1 MRKQSYLY
9 ALMFIFFLF
18 SDMGAS
24 ENLKALNVM
33 PAPAK
38 VVPKKGKFRLAES
51 FKAGIK
57 KTGTRRL
64 YRGIN
69 RWLDRLSGRTGL
81 FLKHGRVEAD
91 HNPAFPDLQILCRR
105 TGKLVP
111 GEDES
116 YVLKIRPGFIKLR
129 ARTDIG
135 ILHGLETLLQL
146 LDADDRGY
154 FFPAITVR
162 DRPRFPWRGLLIDS
176 ARHFLP
182 LEVMKRN
189 LEGMAAVKMN
199 VLHWHLTDDQGF
211 RVECETFPKLHQLG
225 SDGFYYTR
233 EQIREVIGFAADR
246 GIRVVP
252 EFDIPGHST
261 SWLAGYPQLASAPGP
276 YAIERKWG
284 VFDPTFNPALEE
296 TYQFFDRFFGEMAE
310 LFPDA
315 YVHIGGDENN
325 GKQWDANPD
334 IQAFMKEHRLDDN
347 HALQAYFNRRILKI
361 LTKYGKRMMGWDE
374 ILQPGLPGNVMIQSW
389 RGVKFL
395 RRAAQEGYFTIL
407 SNGYY
412 IDLCQPTVF
421 HYLNDPVPAGSDLT
435 GKERSMI
442 YGGEAT
448 MWGEL
453 ITPETVDSRIWP
465 RTAAIAERLWSPA
478 ETRDVN
484 DMYRRL
490 EVVSRNLEE
499 LGIMHLKNPEMMRR
513 RLAVDGDSRVLKAL
527 TDVVEPVKEYRR
539 HRQGKTYTSL
549 SPLTRLVDIAVPDP
563 LAGREFNH
571 MVKRFLGDDEPNRE
585 LAGAIKE
592 RFVLWKENHPR
603 LLEIIKCSPVL
614 AEAETLSETL
624 AGVSAIGLQAVE
636 MILSH
641 NKGETAWIE
650 ESRLF
655 LKGAAKPR
663 AEVEITILPAV
674 EALLDHLSPR

>member
-9 ALMFIFFLF
+9 ALMFVFFLF

-24 ENLKALNVM
+24 ENSKALNVM
-33 PAPAK
+33 PVPAK

-69 RWLDRLSGRTGL
+69 RWLHRLSGRTGL

-91 HNPAFPDLQILCRR
+91 HNTAFPDLQILCRR

-135 ILHGLETLLQL
+135 ILRGLETLLQL
-146 LDADDRGY
+146 LDADDKGY

-162 DRPRFPWRGLLIDS
+162 DLPRFPWRGLLIDS

-182 LEVMKRN
+182 LEVIKRN

-211 RVECETFPKLHQLG
+211 RVECKTFPKLHQLG

-233 EQIREVIGFAADR
+233 EQIREVIDFAADR

-284 VFDPTFNPALEE
+284 VFDPTFNPVLEE
-296 TYQFFDRFFGEMAE
+296 TYQFFDRFFAEMAE
-310 LFPDA
+310 LFPDT

-325 GKQWDANPD
+325 GKQWDANPA
-334 IQAFMKEHRLDDN
+334 IQAFMKEHQLADN

-389 RGVKFL
+389 RGAKFL

-478 ETRDVN
+478 ETRDVD

-499 LGIMHLKNPEMMRR
+499 LGIMHLKNPEMIRR
-513 RLAVDGDSRVLKAL
+513 RLAGGGDSRVLKAL

-539 HRQGKTYTSL
+539 HRLGKDYTSL
-549 SPLTRLVDIAVPDP
+549 SPLTRLVDTAVPDP
-563 LAGREFNH
+563 PAGREFNH
-571 MVKRFLGDDEPNRE
+571 MVKRFLGADEQNRE
-585 LAGAIKE
+585 LADAVKE

-603 LLEIIKCSPVL
+603 LLEIIRRSPVL
-614 AEAETLSETL
+614 AEAESLSENL
-624 AGVSAIGLQAVE
+624 AGASSIGLKALDL
-636 MILSH
+636 ILSGQ
-641 NKGETAWIE
+641 KGETDWIK